1 MNLNTINKVIM
12 TSSPLI
18 FAMSTPLYSSENT
31 NNSLS
36 NNLKPNAIQYSQ
48 PLNYK
53 RFQQRLA
60 KIYSLEN
67 NWNGEN
73 GCSVDLLV
81 YINTNEFLSKIDS
94 KILDYLKEDEI
105 LPTPYGTITLDFE
118 KNNEL
123 VSIEIGENQIGFF
136 TDFNLRNN
144 LCSDGL
150 DFPKKNVPE
159 SLKEALIYLCNGN

>member
-1 MNLNTINKVIM
+1 M
-12 TSSPLI
+12 TSSPLV
-18 FAMSTPLYSSENT
+18 FAMSTPLYSTANT
-31 NNSLS
+31 NNSFF

-60 KIYSLEN
+60 KIYSLEY

-94 KILDYLKEDEI
+94 KILDYLKDDEI

-123 VSIEIGENQIGFF
+123 VSIEIGENKIGFF
-136 TDFNLRNN
+136 TDFNLQNN

-150 DFPKKNVPE
+150 DFPRKNIPE
-159 SLKEALIYLCNGN
+159 SLKQALLYLCNGN

>member
-1 MNLNTINKVIM
+1 M

-105 LPTPYGTITLDFE
+105 LPTPYGT
-118 KNNEL
+118 K
-123 VSIEIGENQIGFF
+123 
-136 TDFNLRNN
+136 
-144 LCSDGL
+144 
-150 DFPKKNVPE
+150 
-159 SLKEALIYLCNGN
+159 

>member
-18 FAMSTPLYSSENT
+18 FAMATPLYCYA
-31 NNSLS
+31 NSYS
-36 NNLKPNAIQYSQ
+36 DNSHNLKPNAIQYSQ
-48 PLNYK
+48 PMNYK

-60 KIYSLEN
+60 RIFSLEN

-73 GCSVDLLV
+73 GSTIALLV

-94 KILDYLKEDEI
+94 KILDYLKDDEI
-105 LPTPYGTITLDFE
+105 SPTPYGTITLDFV

-136 TDFNLRNN
+136 TDFNLRKNQS
-144 LCSDGL
+144 SDGL
-150 DFPKKNVPE
+150 DYPRKNIPE
-159 SLKEALIYLCNGN
+159 SLKQALLYLCN